1 MGFLGLESMKEQLR
15 DDSIQSQILKLSNMG
30 CALSVEFLPMA
41 LGLKFMT
48 RSWRKRDRDYIALKD
63 DITCFLRE

>member
-1 MGFLGLESMKEQLR
+1 
-15 DDSIQSQILKLSNMG
+15 
-30 CALSVEFLPMA
+30 MA